1 MSEPSSER
9 TIAERIT
16 FVLSLVILIVVFGV
30 AGWVS
35 ITSNKDSPLI
45 VVETRLEETRQSG
58 ARFYVPITIT
68 NEGGLTAQD
77 VVVTGELDT
86 GEGQP
91 ESGEVTITFLS
102 GGESEEA
109 ELVFTADPNEGDLTV
124 GPTSFVYP

>member
-9 TIAERIT
+9 TFAERIT
-16 FVLSLVILIVVFGV
+16 FVVSLVILIVVFGV

-45 VVETRLEETRQSG
+45 VVETRLEETRESG

>member
-9 TIAERIT
+9 TFAERIT
-16 FVLSLVILIVVFGV
+16 FVVSLLILILVFGV

-45 VVETRLEETRQSG
+45 VVETRLEETRESG
-58 ARFYVPITIT
+58 ARFYVPVTIT